1 MSQLSAGAT
10 APDFE
15 LPSINGALRK
25 LHHAVDAGPIAL
37 VFYKASCPTSQFT
50 FPYIQKI
57 YSIAPKESPV
67 RIWAISQDEPVET
80 KEFIARFGIEFDV
93 LIDEH
98 PYRVSQAYGLEFVPA
113 VFIIEKDVRI
123 ALSDFGF
130 TKASLNAI
138 AGYEFMKPDDGLP
151 ASRPG

>member
-1 MSQLSAGAT
+1 M
-10 APDFE
+10 
-15 LPSINGALRK
+15 
-25 LHHAVDAGPIAL
+25 
-37 VFYKASCPTSQFT
+37 
-50 FPYIQKI
+50 
-57 YSIAPKESPV
+57 